1 GKLAAELMNSMGY
14 DAMAVG
20 NHEFDDGPQVLR
32 TFMDAVNFPVLM
44 ANADVSQEPH
54 LAESV
59 EKSIILE
66 RHGEKLGVI
75 GLVPQDTAEGSKPG
89 DNVVFTNP
97 ADAVQTQVNLLAEQG
112 IDKIIVLS
120 HSGYGIDLA
129 LAEQTTGVD
138 VIVGG
143 HSHTY
148 LSSDD
153 PSSSGPYPTMVGDT
167 AIVQAFAYGK
177 YLGRLEVVFNEAG
190 KVTSASGAPI
200 LMDASVAEA
209 EDVKARITEA
219 AVPLEEVRS
228 KVVAE
233 AAEEINGNRAVC
245 RSRECP
251 MGTLVADAL
260 LARTAGQGVEIALT
274 NGGGLRASIDA
285 GPVTMGEVFTVLP
298 FQNTLS
304 TFRVSGATL
313 LEALENGVGQITDGA
328 GRFPQV
334 AGMSFTV
341 NPLAPVGE
349 RIADAMIGDT
359 PLEPD
364 RMYTVVSN
372 NFLRNGGDGYAM
384 FEDAEDAYDFGP
396 DIADVVAEYLA
407 QQTPYTPYTDGRI
420 KMAPR

>member
-1 GKLAAELMNSMGY
+1 
-14 DAMAVG
+14 
-20 NHEFDDGPQVLR
+20 
-32 TFMDAVNFPVLM
+32 
-44 ANADVSQEPH
+44 
-54 LAESV
+54 
-59 EKSIILE
+59 
-66 RHGEKLGVI
+66 
-75 GLVPQDTAEGSKPG
+75 
-89 DNVVFTNP
+89 
-97 ADAVQTQVNLLAEQG
+97 
-112 IDKIIVLS
+112 
-120 HSGYGIDLA
+120 
-129 LAEQTTGVD
+129 
-138 VIVGG
+138 
-143 HSHTY
+143 
-148 LSSDD
+148 
-153 PSSSGPYPTMVGDT
+153 
-167 AIVQAFAYGK
+167 
-177 YLGRLEVVFNEAG
+177 
-190 KVTSASGAPI
+190 
-200 LMDASVAEA
+200 
-209 EDVKARITEA
+209 
-219 AVPLEEVRS
+219 
-228 KVVAE
+228 
-233 AAEEINGNRAVC
+233 
-245 RSRECP
+245 

-341 NPLAPVGE
+341 NPVAPVGE
-349 RIADAMIGDT
+349 RIADVMIGDT

>member
-1 GKLAAELMNSMGY
+1 
-14 DAMAVG
+14 
-20 NHEFDDGPQVLR
+20 
-32 TFMDAVNFPVLM
+32 MD
-44 ANADVSQEPH
+44 
-54 LAESV
+54 
-59 EKSIILE
+59 
-66 RHGEKLGVI
+66 
-75 GLVPQDTAEGSKPG
+75 
-89 DNVVFTNP
+89 
-97 ADAVQTQVNLLAEQG
+97 LLAEQG

-177 YLGRLEVVFNEAG
+177 YLGRLEVVFDEAG

-209 EDVKARITEA
+209 EDIKARITEA

-304 TFRVSGATL
+304 TFRIPGATL
-313 LEALENGVGQITDGA
+313 LEALENGVSQITDGA

-359 PLEPD
+359 PLEAD
-364 RMYTVVSN
+364 RFYTVASN
-372 NFLRNGGDGYAM
+372 NFLRNGGDGYDM
-384 FEDAEDAYDFGP
+384 FKDAEDAYDFGP

-407 QQTPYTPYTDGRI
+407 KQTPYTPYIDGRI
-420 KMAPR
+420 KMVPR